1 MYIYIFFIY
10 LFLASGIANLSGAE
24 TPVTAGIMD
33 ISQAGIYS
41 VPLFNV
47 PPAGMQAAQ
56 PSAPHPTATSP
67 RPSILR
73 KRTSE
78 G

>member
-1 MYIYIFFIY
+1 M
-10 LFLASGIANLSGAE
+10 AGTE

-33 ISQAGIYS
+33 FSQANLYS
-41 VPLFNV
+41 VPIFNV

-56 PSAPHPTATSP
+56 LSAPNPTATSP